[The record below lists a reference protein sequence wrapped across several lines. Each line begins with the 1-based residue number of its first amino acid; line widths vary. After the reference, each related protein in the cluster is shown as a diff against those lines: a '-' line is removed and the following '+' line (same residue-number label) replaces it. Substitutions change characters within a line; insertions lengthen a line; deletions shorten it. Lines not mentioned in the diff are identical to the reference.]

1 MLMKTKDG
9 SGQQIANW
17 KTSGM
22 ARRWFFALS
31 TQNLGQKAL
40 SLGRG

>member
-9 SGQQIANW
+9 SVQQIANW